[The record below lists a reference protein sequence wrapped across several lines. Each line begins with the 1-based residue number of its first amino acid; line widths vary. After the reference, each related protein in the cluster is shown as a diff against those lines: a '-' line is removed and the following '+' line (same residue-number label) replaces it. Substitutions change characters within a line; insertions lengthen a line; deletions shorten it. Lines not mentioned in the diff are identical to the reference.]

1 MIGKQR
7 REHGAL
13 NQIGY
18 HWFIHRKRV
27 FRYNDN
33 SRRPV
38 RSTVMKTLTLKGVR
52 SPRRYEE
59 RLPPGS
65 GLVMTAA
72 ASIVIWAI
80 VAAVALL
87 T

>member
-1 MIGKQR
+1 
-7 REHGAL
+7 
-13 NQIGY
+13 
-18 HWFIHRKRV
+18 
-27 FRYNDN
+27 
-33 SRRPV
+33 
-38 RSTVMKTLTLKGVR
+38 MKTLALKGAP

-65 GLVMTAA
+65 GLIMTAA